1 MNFSQQPVEE
11 KRPTGKKDDLN
22 AEALRMELAE
32 YAKEFKVSWVH
43 LGQGLY
49 SVYRDKL
56 FYGWGYEKFED
67 YVIRELGLKKPLA
80 LKLVKTYFFVEQEE
94 PAYLK
99 KEFSEAREA
108 VVVPSYEGLDVLRLA
123 RRRNELT
130 KDDYAKLR
138 KDIFEKGKDS
148 SVVKKDLTAIIRE
161 RKQVD
166 PDEEREKRHQSSVKR
181 FLNALKSFK
190 NDMDNL
196 KLIEADIVEEA
207 EILLKKLE
215 EKYL

>member
-1 MNFSQQPVEE
+1 MNFSQQPIG
-11 KRPTGKKDDLN
+11 KKKDDLN

-32 YAKEFKVSWVH
+32 YAKDFKVSWVH

-49 SVYRDKL
+49 SVYRDKH
-56 FYGWGYEKFED
+56 YYAWGYEKFED

-99 KEFSEAREA
+99 KEFSETREA
-108 VVVPSYEGLDVLRLA
+108 VVVPGHESLDVLRLA
-123 RRRNELT
+123 KRRNELNR
-130 KDDYAKLR
+130 DDYAKLR
-138 KDIFEKGKDS
+138 KDVFDKGKDAAL
-148 SVVKKDLTAIIRE
+148 VKKDLTAMIKE
-161 RKQVD
+161 RKKVD
-166 PDEEREKRHQSSVKR
+166 PEEEREKRNQASIKR
-181 FLNALKSFK
+181 FLSALKNFK
-190 NDMDNL
+190 NDMDSL

-207 EILLKKLE
+207 EELLKKLE

>member
-1 MNFSQQPVEE
+1 MNFSQQPIE
-11 KRPTGKKDDLN
+11 KKKNDLN

-32 YAKEFKVSWVH
+32 YAKDFKVSWVH

-56 FYGWGYEKFED
+56 FYVWGYEKFED

-99 KEFSEAREA
+99 KEFSESREA
-108 VVVPSYEGLDVLRLA
+108 SVVPSYESLDVLRLA
-123 RRRNELT
+123 KRRNELT
-130 KDDYAKLR
+130 REDYSKLR
-138 KDIFEKGKDS
+138 KDIFDKGKEA
-148 SVVKKDLTAIIRE
+148 SVVKKDLTAIIKE
-161 RKQVD
+161 RKKVD
-166 PDEEREKRHQSSVKR
+166 PEEEREKRNQASIKR
-181 FLNALKSFK
+181 FLSALKNFK
-190 NDMDNL
+190 NDMESL

-207 EILLKKLE
+207 ETLLKRLE

>member
-1 MNFSQQPVEE
+1 MNFSEQPMS
-11 KRPTGKKDDLN
+11 KKKTDLN

-32 YAKEFKVSWVH
+32 YAKDFKLSWVH

-56 FYGWGYEKFED
+56 FHAWGFEKFED

-108 VVVPSYEGLDVLRLA
+108 SVVPNYDGLDVLRLA

-130 KDDYAKLR
+130 RDDYSKLR

-148 SVVKKDLTAIIRE
+148 SVVKKDLTAMIRE
-161 RKQVD
+161 RKQLD
-166 PDEEREKRHQSSVKR
+166 PDEEREKRHQASVKR
-181 FLNALKSFK
+181 FLGALKNFK
-190 NDMDNL
+190 NDMDTL

-207 EILLKKLE
+207 EVLLKKLE

>member
-1 MNFSQQPVEE
+1 MNFSQQPLE
-11 KRPTGKKDDLN
+11 KKKNDLS

-32 YAKEFKVSWVH
+32 YAKDFKVSWVH

-56 FYGWGYEKFED
+56 FHSWGFEKFED

-108 VVVPSYEGLDVLRLA
+108 IVVPSHESLDVLRLA
-123 RRRNELT
+123 RRRNEIT
-130 KDDYAKLR
+130 RDDYAKLR
-138 KDIFEKGKDS
+138 KDVFDKGKDAS
-148 SVVKKDLTAIIRE
+148 LVKKDLTAMIKE
-161 RKQVD
+161 RKQID
-166 PDEEREKRHQSSVKR
+166 PEEEREKRNQASIKK
-181 FLNALKSFK
+181 FLGALKNFTNEMGS
-190 NDMDNL
+190 L
-196 KLIEADIVEEA
+196 KLVEPDILDEA
-207 EILLKKLE
+207 EGLLKKIE
-215 EKYL
+215 

>member
-1 MNFSQQPVEE
+1 MNFHQQPVSN
-11 KRPTGKKDDLN
+11 KKADLN

-32 YAKEFKVSWVH
+32 YAKDFKISWVH

-56 FYGWGYEKFED
+56 FHAWGYEKFED

-108 VVVPSYEGLDVLRLA
+108 SVVPNYDSLDVLRLA

-130 KDDYAKLR
+130 KDDYSKLR

-148 SVVKKDLTAIIRE
+148 SVVKKDLTAMIRE
-161 RKQVD
+161 RKKVD
-166 PDEEREKRHQSSVKR
+166 PDEEREKRHQASVKR
-181 FLNALKSFK
+181 FLGALKNFK
-190 NDMDNL
+190 NDMENL
-196 KLIEADIVEEA
+196 KLIDVGIIEEA